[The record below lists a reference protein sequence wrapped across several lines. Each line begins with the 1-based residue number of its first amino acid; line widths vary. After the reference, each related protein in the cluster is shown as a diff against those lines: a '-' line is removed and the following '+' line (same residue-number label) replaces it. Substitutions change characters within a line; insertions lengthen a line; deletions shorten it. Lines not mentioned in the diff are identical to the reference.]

1 MYLNHVSQ
9 QAQHQQQ
16 QQHHLLAS
24 QQAALFGTASS
35 SPNELSMDGQ
45 QQGHIPGHG
54 QSASISNG
62 FGINANG
69 AVSGATTIGG
79 LLAPVNSR
87 GQHNRAVSLPA
98 FAPGFENG
106 GNSPISPIGAPTD
119 GERRGHQYQASF
131 GGMGSGLGLA
141 IQGGLN
147 GWVEEE
153 VAN

>member
-9 QAQHQQQ
+9 QAHQQQ
-16 QQHHLLAS
+16 QQQQQMLVS
-24 QQAALFGTASS
+24 QQAALFGTAAS
-35 SPNELSMDGQ
+35 SPNDLGLEVP
-45 QQGHIPGHG
+45 QQGHVPGHG

-62 FGINANG
+62 YATNSSM
-69 AVSGATTIGG
+69 SGTTTIGG
-79 LLAPVNSR
+79 LLAPGNPR
-87 GQHNRAVSLPA
+87 GQHNRAVSLPV

-106 GNSPISPIGAPTD
+106 GNSPISAVGGASE

-131 GGMGSGLGLA
+131 GGMGSGFGLA

>member
-1 MYLNHVSQ
+1 MYLSQISQ
-9 QAQHQQQ
+9 QGQQQ
-16 QQHHLLAS
+16 QQYGVQQNGLYGEQSADGEMGLEVPQPGHLGS
-24 QQAALFGTASS
+24 
-35 SPNELSMDGQ
+35 
-45 QQGHIPGHG
+45 HG

-62 FGINANG
+62 YPANG
-69 AVSGATTIGG
+69 SVSGATTIGG
-79 LLAPVNSR
+79 LLAPGNPR
-87 GQHNRAVSLPA
+87 GSHNRAVSLPA

-106 GNSPISPIGAPTD
+106 GNSPNSIPGGPTAGE

-131 GGMGSGLGLA
+131 GGMGSGFGLA